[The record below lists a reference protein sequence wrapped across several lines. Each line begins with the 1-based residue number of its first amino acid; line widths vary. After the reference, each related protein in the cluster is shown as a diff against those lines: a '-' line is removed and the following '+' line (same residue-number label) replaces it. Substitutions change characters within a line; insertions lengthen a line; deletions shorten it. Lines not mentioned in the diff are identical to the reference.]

1 MLAAGWR
8 ARAGCN
14 RLGLRSSS
22 AVLQLLLFRRAH
34 CMIGDAQNMSLML
47 SFRNT
52 KQMVASF
59 ARCVVITAAVRSA
72 DVPS

>member
-8 ARAGCN
+8 ARDSCN

-22 AVLQLLLFRRAH
+22 AVLLLLLFRSAH

-47 SFRNT
+47 S
-52 KQMVASF
+52 
-59 ARCVVITAAVRSA
+59 VREGK
-72 DVPS
+72 